1 MKYGGEY
8 SHHHPKLE
16 MRAEYLSVNLP
27 PGDTTAGWR
36 LSPTLCSG
44 VTWATQSRGQRRRA
58 FIPPCLLCMGWNTR
72 RHTQQLCFVPALHL
86 EDKQEGDAAGVC
98 PFLCNSD
105 KSRTDF
111 CFVLFCFPYISASI
125 LLQLHVIK
133 CIWLYIAYPLPPP
146 LLFSF

>member
-44 VTWATQSRGQRRRA
+44 MTWATQSRGQRRRA

-72 RHTQQLCFVPALHL
+72 RHRQQLCFVPALHL

-111 CFVLFCFPYISASI
+111 CFVLFSIYICKHFIAI
-125 LLQLHVIK
+125 TCDKMHMT
-133 CIWLYIAYPLPPP
+133 LYCLPPPPP